1 MLILWNDA
9 ARGARRASE
18 LRRRLASSPAAELV
32 VTRSA
37 LHATRAARAGARRHD
52 VIVAAGGDGMIASV
66 AGGLVGTRARLGI
79 LPLGTAND
87 FARTLGIP
95 LDPALAAEA
104 LASPLTRRLDV
115 LELTAGARRRIVV
128 NMIVVGNG
136 ARVTRRA
143 TKAVKSRWGPWS
155 YMRGAAGVLRGLRR
169 WRVRLT
175 LGSRVVERV
184 VMSVAFANGPTTAG
198 GLRIAEHADPA
209 DGRIE
214 IVTLDDAPPAAMT
227 GILAKLVVGLSIE
240 GDHVKSTRARSV
252 DFVSGVPIPLSADGE
267 HLGSVRKLSVR
278 ALPGALRVVTA

>member
-9 ARGARRASE
+9 ARGARRAAA
-18 LRRRLASSPAAELV
+18 LRRSLSSSPGVDLV

-37 LHATRAARAGARRHD
+37 LHASRAARAGAARHA
-52 VIVAAGGDGMIASV
+52 VVVAAGGDGMIASV

-87 FARTLGIP
+87 LARTLGIP

-104 LASPLTRRLDV
+104 LASPATRRLDA
-115 LELTAGARRRIVV
+115 LELTAGSRRRIVV

-143 TKAVKSRWGPWS
+143 TSQVKSRWGPWS

-169 WRVRLT
+169 WRVRMT
-175 LGSRVVERV
+175 LGRRVVEHV
-184 VMSVAFANGPTTAG
+184 ALSVAFANGPTTAG

-209 DGRIE
+209 DGRVDV
-214 IVTLDDAPPAAMT
+214 VTLDDAPPAAMT
-227 GILAKLVVGLSIE
+227 AILARLVVGLSIE
-240 GDHVKSTRARSV
+240 GDHVKSMRARRV
-252 DFVSGVPIPLSADGE
+252 DLACGVPIPLSADGE
-267 HLGSVRKLSVR
+267 PLGTVRKLSVR
-278 ALPGALRVVTA
+278 VLPGALRVVMG